1 MRRLLLLLLPL
12 ALLLAVPV
20 RGEGE
25 REALEEALGVGSVE
39 EAAAALE
46 DADPGSLEDFD
57 PTGALPEMLSRV
69 PAGGLVREAVQEAA
83 GVLLILLCCAGVD
96 SVFSLTESQL
106 SALNLAGAAAVSLL
120 LAGRQES
127 LISQGFS
134 AVTKALDF
142 GNVLLPVLTASA
154 AAAGQAVS
162 AGARYAAAA
171 LFLNVL
177 LNALQLL
184 AAPVIRLYFAASAV
198 EAASGSGT
206 VTAGVNFLRWLVGA
220 LLTCLMLAFTLYISL
235 TSLAAGSADAA
246 VLKSVKTAVSAAI
259 PVVGGIAADAA
270 GSILAAAGAIRAGLG
285 AYGIAAVLGLLLPPF
300 LRAGAGFLIYRAAAA
315 LTADLAPGR
324 LSLLARRCSDTL
336 GLLLGCL
343 GACGLM
349 LFFSIYAMMGVWS
362 G

>member
-1 MRRLLLLLLPL
+1 MRRLPLLLLF

-20 RGEGE
+20 RAAGE
-25 REALEEALGVGSVE
+25 REALEEILEVETVE
-39 EAAAALE
+39 EAAAGLE
-46 DADPGSLEDFD
+46 DADPGSLRDFD
-57 PTGALPEMLSRV
+57 LSSALPGILSRV
-69 PAGGLVREAVQEAA
+69 SGDGLIREAVREAA
-83 GVLLILLCCAGVD
+83 GMLFILLCCAGVD
-96 SVFSLTESQL
+96 GVFSLTDTQL
-106 SALNLAGAAAVSLL
+106 SALNLAGAAAVTLL

-127 LISQGFS
+127 LIAQGFS

-154 AAAGQAVS
+154 AAAGQTVS
-162 AGARYAAAA
+162 AGAKYAAAA
-171 LFLNVL
+171 LFLNIL
-177 LNALQLL
+177 LNAIQLL

-198 EAASGSGT
+198 EAASGSGA
-206 VTAGVNFLRWLVGA
+206 VTAGVNFLRWLVTG

-246 VLKSVKTAVSAAI
+246 VLKSVKTAVSAAV

-270 GSILAAAGAIRAGLG
+270 GSVLAAAGAIRASLG
-285 AYGIAAVLGLLLPPF
+285 TYGIAAVLALLLPPF
-300 LRAGAGFLIYRAAAA
+300 LRAGAGFVIYRAAAA
-315 LTADLAPGR
+315 LTAGLAPGG

>member
-1 MRRLLLLLLPL
+1 MRRLFLFLLL

-25 REALEEALGVGSVE
+25 QEALEDALGVEAVE
-39 EAAAALE
+39 EAASALE
-46 DADPGSLEDFD
+46 DADPGALEDLD
-57 PTGALPEMLSRV
+57 LSGALPEVLSRV
-69 PAGGLVREAVQEAA
+69 PVGVLVREAVREAA

-96 SVFSLTESQL
+96 SVFSLTEAQL

-127 LISQGFS
+127 LIAQGFS

-162 AGARYAAAA
+162 AGAKYAAAA

-177 LNALQLL
+177 MNALQLL
-184 AAPVIRLYFAASAV
+184 AAPVIRLFFAASAV
-198 EAASGSGT
+198 EAASGSGS
-206 VTAGVNFLRWLVGA
+206 VTAGVNFLRWLIGA
-220 LLTCLMLAFTLYISL
+220 MLTCLMLAFTLYITL
-235 TSLAAGSADAA
+235 ASLAAGSADAA
-246 VLKSVKTAVSAAI
+246 VLKSAKTAVSASI

-270 GSILAAAGAIRAGLG
+270 GSILAAAGAIRASLG
-285 AYGIAAVLGLLLPPF
+285 TYGIAAILGLLLPPF
-300 LRAGAGFLIYRAAAA
+300 LRAGAGFVIYRAAAA

-324 LSLLARRCSDTL
+324 LSVLARRCSDTL